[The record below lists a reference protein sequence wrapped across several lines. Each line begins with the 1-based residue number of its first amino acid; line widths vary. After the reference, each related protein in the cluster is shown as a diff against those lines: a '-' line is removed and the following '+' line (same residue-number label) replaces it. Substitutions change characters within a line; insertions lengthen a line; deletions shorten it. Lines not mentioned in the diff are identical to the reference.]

1 MNDSAL
7 QAGHE
12 PTVAPEEAKA
22 HPAASRRQRLQALER
37 EYSHLVVR
45 QGTQQASAIDTIR
58 DRARVLAGSI
68 EERCPEGPSKDR
80 AHDACMEAMFWAVQ
94 AISHR

>member
-1 MNDSAL
+1 MSETALEETHSA
-7 QAGHE
+7 QDE
-12 PTVAPEEAKA
+12 QA

-37 EYSHLVVR
+37 SYSHIVVR
-45 QGTQQASAIDTIR
+45 QGTQQATAIETIR

-68 EERCPEGPSKDR
+68 EERCPEGPEKER
-80 AHDACMEAMFWAVQ
+80 AHQLCMSAMLWAIQ

>member
-1 MNDSAL
+1 MTESAL
-7 QAGHE
+7 QAEHE
-12 PTVAPEEAKA
+12 PTVAPEEAQA

-37 EYSHLVVR
+37 EYSHIVVR
-45 QGTQQASAIDTIR
+45 QGTQQASAIETIR

-68 EERCPEGPSKDR
+68 EERCPEGPAKER
-80 AHDACMEAMFWAVQ
+80 AHEACMNAMHWAVQ

>member
-1 MNDSAL
+1 MSDPAL
-7 QAGHE
+7 QAEHE
-12 PTVAPEEAKA
+12 PTVAPEEAQA

-37 EYSHLVVR
+37 EYSHIVVR
-45 QGTQQASAIDTIR
+45 QGTQQASAIETIR

-68 EERCPEGPSKDR
+68 EERCPDGPEKER
-80 AHDACMEAMFWAVQ
+80 AHQLCMSAMLWAIQ